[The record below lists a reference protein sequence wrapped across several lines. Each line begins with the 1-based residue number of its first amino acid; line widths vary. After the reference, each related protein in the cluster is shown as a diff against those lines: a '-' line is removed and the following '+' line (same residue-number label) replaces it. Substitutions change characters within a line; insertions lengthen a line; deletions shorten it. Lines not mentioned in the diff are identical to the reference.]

1 MTEASFHATLKL
13 ITGEEVL
20 AEVCL
25 SKEGDQDFFLI
36 NDAIVINET
45 MQVDQQ
51 KGIAIAGLVPKKWM
65 NYSSDSMTI
74 IYKQNVIS
82 VSELDRFGVEFYKKA
97 LVSARMSSPIK
108 KKVSSEENVGYVGS
122 IDESR
127 EYLEAMY
134 DMSNDVPE

>member
-25 SKEGDQDFFLI
+25 SKEDDQEFFLI

-45 MQVDQQ
+45 MQVDQE
-51 KGIAIAGLVPKKWM
+51 KGVAMAGLVPKKWM

-74 IYKQNVIS
+74 IYKEHVIS

-97 LVSARMSSPIK
+97 LMSARMSSPIK
-108 KKVSSEENVGYVGS
+108 KKVSSKENVGYVGS

>member
-1 MTEASFHATLKL
+1 MTDASFHATLKL
-13 ITGEEVL
+13 ITGEEIL

-25 SKEGDQDFFLI
+25 SKEDEQEFFLI

-51 KGIAIAGLVPKKWM
+51 KGVAMAGLVPKKWM

-74 IYKQNVIS
+74 IYKQHVIS
-82 VSELDRFGVEFYKKA
+82 GSELDRFGIEFYKKA

-108 KKVSSEENVGYVGS
+108 KKVSSKENVGYVGS

-134 DMSNDVPE
+134 DISNDVPE

>member
-13 ITGEEVL
+13 ITGEELL

-25 SKEGDQDFFLI
+25 SEEGGQEFFLI

-51 KGIAIAGLVPKKWM
+51 KGVAMAGLVPKKWM

-74 IYKQNVIS
+74 IYKQHVIS

-108 KKVSSEENVGYVGS
+108 KKVSSTENVGYVGS

-127 EYLEAMY
+127 EYLEMMY
-134 DMSNDVPE
+134 DISNDVSE

>member
-25 SKEGDQDFFLI
+25 SEEGDQEFFLI

-51 KGIAIAGLVPKKWM
+51 KGVAMAGLVPKKWM

-74 IYKQNVIS
+74 IYKQHVIS
-82 VSELDRFGVEFYKKA
+82 VSELDRFGIEFYKKA
-97 LVSARMSSPIK
+97 LMSARMSSPIK
-108 KKVSSEENVGYVGS
+108 KRVSSEENVGYVGS

-127 EYLEAMY
+127 DFLEAMY
-134 DMSNDVPE
+134 DLSKDVPE

>member
-1 MTEASFHATLKL
+1 MTDASFHATLKL

-25 SKEGDQDFFLI
+25 SSEGDQEFFLI

-51 KGIAIAGLVPKKWM
+51 KGIAMAGLVPKKWM

-74 IYKQNVIS
+74 IYKQHVIS
-82 VSELDRFGVEFYKKA
+82 VSELDRFGLEFYKKA
-97 LVSARMSSPIK
+97 LMSARMSSPIK

>member
-1 MTEASFHATLKL
+1 MTDASFHATLKL

>member
-1 MTEASFHATLKL
+1 MTDASFHATLKL

-25 SKEGDQDFFLI
+25 SKEGDQEFFLI

>member
-25 SKEGDQDFFLI
+25 SKEDDQEFFLI

-45 MQVDQQ
+45 MQVDQE
-51 KGIAIAGLVPKKWM
+51 KGIAMAGLVPKKWM

-74 IYKQNVIS
+74 IYKEHVIS

-97 LVSARMSSPIK
+97 LMSARMSSPIK
-108 KKVSSEENVGYVGS
+108 KKVSSKENIGYVGS
-122 IDESR
+122 IDDSR
-127 EYLEAMY
+127 EYLEMMY
-134 DMSNDVPE
+134 EMSNDVSE

>member
-1 MTEASFHATLKL
+1 MTDASFHATLKL

-25 SKEGDQDFFLI
+25 SQEGDQEFFLI

-51 KGIAIAGLVPKKWM
+51 KGVAMAGLVPKKWM

-74 IYKQNVIS
+74 IYKQHVIS

-97 LVSARMSSPIK
+97 LISARMSSPIK
-108 KKVSSEENVGYVGS
+108 KKVSSEENVGYVCS

-127 EYLEAMY
+127 EYLEMMY
-134 DMSNDVPE
+134 DLSQDVPE

>member
-1 MTEASFHATLKL
+1 MTDASFHATLKL

-25 SKEGDQDFFLI
+25 SEEGDQEFFLI

-51 KGIAIAGLVPKKWM
+51 KGVAMAGLVPKKWM

-74 IYKQNVIS
+74 IYKQHVIS

-97 LVSARMSSPIK
+97 LMSARMSSPIK

-127 EYLEAMY
+127 EYLEMMY
-134 DMSNDVPE
+134 DLSQDVPE

>member
-25 SKEGDQDFFLI
+25 SKEDDQEFFLI

-45 MQVDQQ
+45 MQVDQE
-51 KGIAIAGLVPKKWM
+51 KGIAMAGLVPKKWM

-74 IYKQNVIS
+74 IYKEHVIS

-97 LVSARMSSPIK
+97 LMSARMSSPIK
-108 KKVSSEENVGYVGS
+108 KKVSSKENVGYVGS

>member
-25 SKEGDQDFFLI
+25 SKEDDQEFFLI

-45 MQVDQQ
+45 MQVDQE
-51 KGIAIAGLVPKKWM
+51 KGIALAGLVPKKWM

-74 IYKQNVIS
+74 IYKEHVIS

-97 LVSARMSSPIK
+97 LMSARMSSPIK
-108 KKVSSEENVGYVGS
+108 KKVSSKENIGYVGS
-122 IDESR
+122 IDDSR
-127 EYLEAMY
+127 EYLEMMY
-134 DMSNDVPE
+134 EMSNDVSE

>member
-1 MTEASFHATLKL
+1 MTDASFHATLKL

-25 SKEGDQDFFLI
+25 SEEGDQEFFLI

-51 KGIAIAGLVPKKWM
+51 KGVAMAGLVPKKWM

-74 IYKQNVIS
+74 IYKQHVIS
-82 VSELDRFGVEFYKKA
+82 VSELDRFGIEFYKKA
-97 LVSARMSSPIK
+97 LMSARMSSPIK

-127 EYLEAMY
+127 DFLEAMY
-134 DMSNDVPE
+134 DLSQDVPE

>member
-25 SKEGDQDFFLI
+25 SKEDDQEFFLI

-45 MQVDQQ
+45 MQVDQE
-51 KGIAIAGLVPKKWM
+51 KGVAMAGLVPKKWM

-74 IYKQNVIS
+74 IYKEHVIS

-108 KKVSSEENVGYVGS
+108 KKVSSKENVGYVGS